1 MTEQVALYLLLGLV
15 LLLFLRKTLLAR
27 SIRHYSSSELQEK
40 LRTGT
45 GVILLDV
52 RSDREWSARHIRG
65 AVHIPL
71 HELQRRIDELEKFKG
86 REIVCYCQTGSR
98 SLSASIKLRR
108 QGFTTANLR
117 GGMGEWDFQGMR

>member
-27 SIRHYSSSELQEK
+27 SIRHYSS
-40 LRTGT
+40 R
-45 GVILLDV
+45 
-52 RSDREWSARHIRG
+52 
-65 AVHIPL
+65 
-71 HELQRRIDELEKFKG
+71 ELQRRIDELEKFKG